1 MNNGTKVSIYFEY
14 PNFVSTSLLISI
26 FGDAK
31 IIFGEEALSI
41 IRCIPVKV
49 PTLPSD

>member
-41 IRCIPVKV
+41 TIM
-49 PTLPSD
+49 